1 MKEEES
7 FTPPSPSKGSAPYQ
21 DRRQKRSSSGRRRN
35 EVVEQVLEEGTYEI
49 RAHPDRE
56 HHPNQVLLIFEF
68 RAYTWVC
75 PAVLDAREE
84 AHMRETL
91 ARASRR
97 QRKDA
102 KITLRLPAGDLL
114 AIKAKARR
122 LGVEY
127 QPLIAE
133 LIHQYAAGE
142 LRRTD

>member
-1 MKEEES
+1 M
-7 FTPPSPSKGSAPYQ
+7 
-21 DRRQKRSSSGRRRN
+21 
-35 EVVEQVLEEGTYEI
+35 VEQVLEEGTYEI

>member
-21 DRRQKRSSSGRRRN
+21 DRRQKRSSSGGRRN

-75 PAVLDAREE
+75 PAVRSADCL
-84 AHMRETL
+84 TL
-91 ARASRR
+91 KTVYPSRKYHR
-97 QRKDA
+97 
-102 KITLRLPAGDLL
+102 
-114 AIKAKARR
+114 
-122 LGVEY
+122 
-127 QPLIAE
+127 
-133 LIHQYAAGE
+133 
-142 LRRTD
+142 LRREHD

>member
-1 MKEEES
+1 MTELQYLDEEER
-7 FTPPSPSKGSAPYQ
+7 TIIGAIENDPRGGA
-21 DRRQKRSSSGRRRN
+21 
-35 EVVEQVLEEGTYEI
+35 
-49 RAHPDRE
+49 A
-56 HHPNQVLLIFEF
+56 
-68 RAYTWVC
+68 
-75 PAVLDAREE
+75 LDAREE